1 MDAPVVAAALAEMAR
16 GDAHAAR
23 ARNAPRDANLTS
35 DSRGSGPSPA
45 PPSRAGVSA
54 PRDAR
59 GRDHE
64 RARSHWLLLTG
75 VLVGVLFSNAVH
87 STSASGAVLG
97 SASASET
104 VSDARASNPFAASVW
119 RDVVAGSFGKA
130 SERASSVAGAA
141 PMSATEFPRSVLAY
155 GAGFGD
161 KLGRSLLRTL
171 DASSFAFGS
180 SDDKP
185 ATLAEWRKSS
195 ESRDENEISS
205 SRKRTVD
212 VLGLANCPR
221 LRVARDLLLGDGA
234 VAELL
239 GVAEFRTPEFRTA
252 KRPKSSPK
260 SSTEKKTATGKK
272 AKTTTVA
279 SRIGDDD
286 SSERSSESRNDDPDP
301 EPKRVELF
309 VLRVLPL
316 ALFFLCPG
324 VVIALRA
331 HELWGLD
338 SVAGAGAVAF
348 GFALCAMW
356 CQGSLELYARWY
368 ECPTRRRRARTRARQ
383 RRAARV
389 RRALEARGGLRSLFF
404 RFAAAASES
413 VSELVAAFA
422 DFRKTAA
429 FRVWMSR
436 GVYPGLARAAMLE
449 VFGSVSLIPRFVEWI
464 GAKTNVGVVY
474 VWLKR
479 LPPSSAGDATS
490 FAAAYLDGA
499 CFVAG
504 AVCLPV
510 FRVSYRAWY
519 VTSRQRGSR
528 RWSDARESYAVFAR
542 RRDRADDDENDD
554 FQRSSD
560 DETRSL
566 ISRDFAFESDYDGR
580 DVPGGDWTEPLPDG
594 TRRRTPSRSPDEI
607 ETRDAIASRTRR
619 QTTALSDL
627 ATERRFGGA
636 FVDVAVDDD
645 DDEST
650 PSPLPRPAAPRLHTP
665 NVTSPPTVVRSPSS
679 SSGSSSASHWPEP
692 VRLPEWLD
700 EEKAPRHF
708 RCPITLCVLRE
719 PAVTPAGISY
729 ERSALMQWLEHA
741 HTEPSTKRRLK
752 RSRVVPNLTLRA
764 MIEDWLAD
772 ERAER
777 RARAARRAERSFRD
791 EVSRLRGKDGKDKDA
806 RNQFAKDDAEA
817 ETEAGDANASFSLTS
832 RGGAK
837 KRDFAENED
846 DAFAY
851 ADESGAPRADGA
863 DAAADGSAFPAVAS
877 NSDSE
882 ARLSAS
888 SRLRRPGLPAR
899 AGAVSQ
905 ETRDALRAARQRM
918 YAALKRRAAS
928 GVSAEE
934 QRWADI
940 LESRGGT
947 TGQTRLSSSA
957 ETRGGFFRDDTV
969 VTSSRSSNDG
979 ASSSRRDDL
988 DASASRTR
996 LEASADDRSRSGTPS
1011 ESADGFFF
1019 AAADAEDSALDT
1031 TIEDVLAL
1039 DQDPYL

>member
-23 ARNAPRDANLTS
+23 ARNAPHTNL
-35 DSRGSGPSPA
+35 GLGPSAA

-87 STSASGAVLG
+87 STSSSGAVLG

-104 VSDARASNPFAASVW
+104 VSDARASNPLAASVW

-130 SERASSVAGAA
+130 SERASPVAGET
-141 PMSATEFPRSVLAY
+141 PMSAMELPRSVLAY
-155 GAGFGD
+155 GAGFRD

-171 DASSFAFGS
+171 DASSFAFGGDEKIKS
-180 SDDKP
+180 
-185 ATLAEWRKSS
+185 LAEWRRSS
-195 ESRDENEISS
+195 SSTRDEIAPSS
-205 SRKRTVD
+205 SYKRTVD

-221 LRVARDLLLGDGA
+221 LRVARDLLVGDGA

-239 GVAEFRTPEFRTA
+239 GVAEFRTPECTPA
-252 KRPKSSPK
+252 KRMQSSP
-260 SSTEKKTATGKK
+260 TEKTIP
-272 AKTTTVA
+272 AKRTTVA

-286 SSERSSESRNDDPDP
+286 ASTHSESRNDDSDV
-301 EPKRVELF
+301 EPKRVLF
-309 VLRVLPL
+309 VLRVFPL

-324 VVIALRA
+324 VVVALRA

-338 SVAGAGAVAF
+338 SGAGAGAVAF
-348 GFALCAMW
+348 GFALAAMW
-356 CQGSLELYARWY
+356 CQGWLELYARWY
-368 ECPTRRRRARTRARQ
+368 ECPTRRRRARARALR

-389 RRALEARGGLRSLFF
+389 SRALETQTRGSLFF

-413 VSELVAAFA
+413 FSELVAAAF
-422 DFRKTAA
+422 DFRDTAA

-449 VFGSVSLIPRFVEWI
+449 VFAFFCSFVPLVVEWI
-464 GAKTNVGVVY
+464 GAKTPLGVIAA
-474 VWLKR
+474 R
-479 LPPSSAGDATS
+479 LPRLTGVLVGQYPRAGDATRYVS
-490 FAAAYLDGA
+490 AYLDGA
-499 CFVAG
+499 LVIAG
-504 AVCLPV
+504 AVFLPL

-519 VTSRQRGSR
+519 VTSRARGSR
-528 RWSDARESYAVFAR
+528 RWSDARENRAVFAR
-542 RRDRADDDENDD
+542 RRDGARDDDEDEDD

-560 DETRSL
+560 DETANVL
-566 ISRDFAFESDYDGR
+566 SRDFAPFESDPDGR
-580 DVPGGDWTEPLPDG
+580 DVPGGDGTEPSPDG
-594 TRRRTPSRSPDEI
+594 TRSRSSPRSPGEVAAL
-607 ETRDAIASRTRR
+607 DAIEPRARR
-619 QTTALSDL
+619 QPLALSDL
-627 ATERRFGGA
+627 RAAVAAERPRQERRLGFGGA
-636 FVDVAVDDD
+636 FVSVDLDDD
-645 DDEST
+645 DPT
-650 PSPLPRPAAPRLHTP
+650 PSLRPRAPRLDEAI
-665 NVTSPPTVVRSPSS
+665 VTSPSPARTPSS
-679 SSGSSSASHWPEP
+679 SSGSGSSASHWPEP

-772 ERAER
+772 ERADR
-777 RARAARRAERSFRD
+777 RARAARRAERSVRSSRRRD
-791 EVSRLRGKDGKDKDA
+791 EKDEKEKDA
-806 RNQFAKDDAEA
+806 PKARDDTKDDDEASGAEG
-817 ETEAGDANASFSLTS
+817 GDAAEGGVSFSFGGS
-832 RGGAK
+832 RGGGT
-837 KRDFAENED
+837 RDAPFED
-846 DAFAY
+846 DVS
-851 ADESGAPRADGA
+851 EEN
-863 DAAADGSAFPAVAS
+863 AADGSGSVARSDACPARATA
-877 NSDSE
+877 SDSE

-905 ETRDALRAARQRM
+905 EARDQLRAARQRM

-940 LESRGGT
+940 LESRGDSTRAT
-947 TGQTRLSSSA
+947 TSSSSA
-957 ETRGGFFRDDTV
+957 ETRGGHPRDSV
-969 VTSSRSSNDG
+969 ATSSRLTNDG
-979 ASSSRRDDL
+979 ASSSRFVRDDVA
-988 DASASRTR
+988 ASASRTR
-996 LEASADDRSRSGTPS
+996 ALPASATR
-1011 ESADGFFF
+1011 ESAGGYFF

-1031 TIEDVLAL
+1031 TIEDVSAL

>member
-141 PMSATEFPRSVLAY
+141 PISATEFPKSVLAY
-155 GAGFGD
+155 GAGLGD

-195 ESRDENEISS
+195 PSRDENEISS
-205 SRKRTVD
+205 SHKRTVD

-239 GVAEFRTPEFRTA
+239 GVAEFRTA
-252 KRPKSSPK
+252 KRPKSSPRAP
-260 SSTEKKTATGKK
+260 TEKKTATEKK

-286 SSERSSESRNDDPDP
+286 SSERSSESRNDDSDP
-301 EPKRVELF
+301 EPKRVKLF
-309 VLRVLPL
+309 FLRVLPL

-368 ECPTRRRRARTRARQ
+368 ECPTRRRRARTRAQQ

-404 RFAAAASES
+404 RFAAVASES

-422 DFRKTAA
+422 DFRNTAA

-449 VFGSVSLIPRFVEWI
+449 VFGLVSYIPRFVEWI
-464 GAKTNVGVVY
+464 GAKTPFGVVY

-479 LPPSSAGDATS
+479 LPPSSAGDATR

-504 AVCLPV
+504 AVFLPL

-542 RRDRADDDENDD
+542 RRDRSLDDDENDD

-594 TRRRTPSRSPDEI
+594 TERRTPRSPE
-607 ETRDAIASRTRR
+607 EVAAHNAIASRARR
-619 QTTALSDL
+619 QTTALSDSF
-627 ATERRFGGA
+627 ARERRFGGA

-645 DDEST
+645 DDDGS
-650 PSPLPRPAAPRLHTP
+650 PRPLPRPAGGPRLHTP
-665 NVTSPPTVVRSPSS
+665 NVTSPPSGNVRSPSS
-679 SSGSSSASHWPEP
+679 SSGSSHSALHWPEP

-791 EVSRLRGKDGKDKDA
+791 EVSRRREKDGKDKDA
-806 RNQFAKDDAEA
+806 RNLFAKDDAEA
-817 ETEAGDANASFSLTS
+817 ETEAGDANASASLTS
-832 RGGAK
+832 RDGAK
-837 KRDFAENED
+837 RGFAENED
-846 DAFAY
+846 DAF
-851 ADESGAPRADGA
+851 G
-863 DAAADGSAFPAVAS
+863 AADGSAFPAVAS

-888 SRLRRPGLPAR
+888 SLLRRPGLPAR

-969 VTSSRSSNDG
+969 ATSSRSSTDG

-988 DASASRTR
+988 DASGSRTR
-996 LEASADDRSRSGTPS
+996 LEASADDRFRSATS
-1011 ESADGFFF
+1011 QSAGGFF

>member
-141 PMSATEFPRSVLAY
+141 PMSATEFPKSVLAY

-205 SRKRTVD
+205 SRKRAVD

-252 KRPKSSPK
+252 KRPKSSPRAP
-260 SSTEKKTATGKK
+260 TEKKTATGKK

-286 SSERSSESRNDDPDP
+286 SSERSSESRNDHPDP
-301 EPKRVELF
+301 EPKRVFF

-389 RRALEARGGLRSLFF
+389 RRALEARGGLRFLFF
-404 RFAAAASES
+404 RFAT
-413 VSELVAAFA
+413 VA
-422 DFRKTAA
+422 
-429 FRVWMSR
+429 
-436 GVYPGLARAAMLE
+436 
-449 VFGSVSLIPRFVEWI
+449 
-464 GAKTNVGVVY
+464 
-474 VWLKR
+474 
-479 LPPSSAGDATS
+479 
-490 FAAAYLDGA
+490 
-499 CFVAG
+499 
-504 AVCLPV
+504 
-510 FRVSYRAWY
+510 
-519 VTSRQRGSR
+519 
-528 RWSDARESYAVFAR
+528 
-542 RRDRADDDENDD
+542 
-554 FQRSSD
+554 
-560 DETRSL
+560 
-566 ISRDFAFESDYDGR
+566 
-580 DVPGGDWTEPLPDG
+580 
-594 TRRRTPSRSPDEI
+594 
-607 ETRDAIASRTRR
+607 
-619 QTTALSDL
+619 
-627 ATERRFGGA
+627 
-636 FVDVAVDDD
+636 
-645 DDEST
+645 
-650 PSPLPRPAAPRLHTP
+650 
-665 NVTSPPTVVRSPSS
+665 
-679 SSGSSSASHWPEP
+679 
-692 VRLPEWLD
+692 
-700 EEKAPRHF
+700 
-708 RCPITLCVLRE
+708 
-719 PAVTPAGISY
+719 
-729 ERSALMQWLEHA
+729 
-741 HTEPSTKRRLK
+741 
-752 RSRVVPNLTLRA
+752 
-764 MIEDWLAD
+764 
-772 ERAER
+772 
-777 RARAARRAERSFRD
+777 
-791 EVSRLRGKDGKDKDA
+791 
-806 RNQFAKDDAEA
+806 
-817 ETEAGDANASFSLTS
+817 
-832 RGGAK
+832 
-837 KRDFAENED
+837 
-846 DAFAY
+846 
-851 ADESGAPRADGA
+851 
-863 DAAADGSAFPAVAS
+863 
-877 NSDSE
+877 
-882 ARLSAS
+882 
-888 SRLRRPGLPAR
+888 
-899 AGAVSQ
+899 
-905 ETRDALRAARQRM
+905 
-918 YAALKRRAAS
+918 
-928 GVSAEE
+928 
-934 QRWADI
+934 
-940 LESRGGT
+940 
-947 TGQTRLSSSA
+947 
-957 ETRGGFFRDDTV
+957 
-969 VTSSRSSNDG
+969 
-979 ASSSRRDDL
+979 
-988 DASASRTR
+988 
-996 LEASADDRSRSGTPS
+996 
-1011 ESADGFFF
+1011 
-1019 AAADAEDSALDT
+1019 
-1031 TIEDVLAL
+1031 
-1039 DQDPYL
+1039 